1 MTLSRRKI
9 TFIGV
14 VLLVAI
20 IVTGLFI
27 IGKRREDPGATG
39 TIKIWGVFDG
49 IEIFRPLIGEF
60 QKSNPGVNVEYTKIN
75 PDTYEQDLI
84 NGLATAQGP
93 DLFMFHNSWLP
104 KHFDKL
110 LPLSE
115 SELPIVTFRKLFPSI
130 VEQDFAPDGVIY
142 ALPLYIDTLAMFYN
156 KDILDTKGIALPPK
170 TWAEFQN
177 LVPKLRELDRS
188 GKVLTAGAAIGGSE
202 RSINRAT
209 DILNLLM
216 LQSGAPMV
224 KSDFTAAEFSQ
235 KGLQSLNFYTQF
247 ASPASPYYTWNDSL
261 PYSIDHFIEG
271 NAAIMFNYSHQIPII
286 KSKNPF
292 LEFAVAPMLQ
302 PKEAQNTI
310 NWANYWG
317 MAVSAKTP
325 KSKAA
330 WSFIQWLT
338 TNEQPALQYLK
349 ATKRPP
355 ALRSLMDNFATNPD
369 LSVFSAQTL
378 TARSWPQIDNVVVE
392 KSFSTMIENIIAG
405 KMTANKAV
413 LQSEQEITQLMLR
426 RK

>member
-1 MTLSRRKI
+1 MTKRHL

-14 VLLVAI
+14 ILLVAI
-20 IVTGLFI
+20 VVAGLFI
-27 IGKRREDPGATG
+27 IGRRRENPEATG
-39 TIKIWGVFDG
+39 RIKIWGVFDDIG
-49 IEIFRPLIGEF
+49 IFRPLIADF
-60 QKSNPGVNVEYTKIN
+60 QKSNPNVNVEYTKIN

-84 NGLATAQGP
+84 NALATAQGP

-110 LPLSE
+110 HPLSE
-115 SELPIVTFRKLFPSI
+115 SELPMVTFRKLFPSV

-188 GKVLTAGAAIGGSE
+188 GKVITAGAAIGGSE

-216 LQSGAPMV
+216 IQAGAPMV
-224 KSDFTAAEFSQ
+224 KSDFSAAQFSQ
-235 KGLQSLNFYTQF
+235 QGLQSLNFYTQF

-286 KSKNPF
+286 KAKNPF
-292 LEFAVAPMLQ
+292 LNFATAPMLQ
-302 PKEAQNTI
+302 PKDAQNTI

-325 KSKAA
+325 KATAA
-330 WSFIQWLT
+330 WSFIKWLT

-349 ATKRPP
+349 ATGRPP
-355 ALRSLMDNFATNPD
+355 ALRSLVDNFTANPE
-369 LSVFSAQTL
+369 LNVFSAQSL

-392 KSFSTMIENIIAG
+392 KSFSNMIENVVTG
-405 KMTANKAV
+405 KMTANRAIS
-413 LQSEQEITQLMLR
+413 QSENEITQLMLR
-426 RK
+426 KK

>member
-1 MTLSRRKI
+1 MTKRHL

-14 VLLVAI
+14 ALLVAI
-20 IVTGLFI
+20 VVAGLFI
-27 IGKRREDPGATG
+27 IGKRRENPQATG
-39 TIKIWGVFDG
+39 TVKVWGVFDG
-49 IEIFRPLIGEF
+49 IEIFRPLITEF
-60 QKSNPGVNVEYTKIN
+60 QKSNPGVNIEYTKIN

-84 NGLATAQGP
+84 NALATAQGP

-115 SELPIVTFRKLFPSI
+115 SELPIVAFRKLFPSV

-156 KDILDTKGIALPPK
+156 EDILDTKGIALPPK
-170 TWAEFQN
+170 TWDEFQN
-177 LVPKLRELDRS
+177 LVTKLRELDRS

-202 RSINRAT
+202 QSINRAT

-216 LQSGAPMV
+216 IQAGAPMV
-224 KSDFTAAEFSQ
+224 KSDFSAAEFSQ
-235 KGLQSLNFYTQF
+235 RGLQSLNFYTQF
-247 ASPASPYYTWNDSL
+247 ASPSSPYYTWNDSL
-261 PYSIDHFIEG
+261 PYSIDHFIEE
-271 NAAIMFNYSHQIPII
+271 NAAIMFNYSHQTPII

-292 LEFAVAPMLQ
+292 LNFAVAPMLQ
-302 PKEAQNTI
+302 PKNAQNTI

-325 KSKAA
+325 KPTAA

-338 TNEQPALQYLK
+338 ANERPALQYLR

-355 ALRSLMDNFATNPD
+355 ALRSLADNFATDPD
-369 LSVFSAQTL
+369 LNVFASQIL
-378 TARSWPQIDNVVVE
+378 TARSWPQIDNVAVE
-392 KSFSTMIENIIAG
+392 KSFSNMIDNVISGRTTSNRAI
-405 KMTANKAV
+405 
-413 LQSEQEITQLMLR
+413 LQSENEITQLMLKR
-426 RK
+426 SR